1 MTTYLHP
8 DLDILRAKLAEEGF
22 EEVELMYD
30 DYTLVYSKKLTSDW
44 VAIDLPESEVYE
56 AIEVHFDQ
64 SPSTALL
71 ERLGFPL

>member
-1 MTTYLHP
+1 
-8 DLDILRAKLAEEGF
+8 
-22 EEVELMYD
+22 MYD